1 MSEEFNSEQ
10 QQNSENEELTKELI
24 NRIAEGVF
32 LGKITDDNLSCSN
45 GLSSLEQIIGYEF
58 DYEGEEELKEIKN
71 AIYARVLDLS
81 GGCDMFGTE
90 EIEF

>member
-1 MSEEFNSEQ
+1 MSEEFNPEQ
-10 QQNSENEELTKELI
+10 QQNSGNEELTKELI

-32 LGKITDDNLSCSN
+32 LGKITDDNLSCRN